1 MIEIKRDKISDQWN
15 NEIDSKS
22 SSKTSE
28 LSGIIVMVCTE
39 Q

>member
-15 NEIDSKS
+15 SEIDLKISG
-22 SSKTSE
+22 KTSE
-28 LSGIIVMVCTE
+28 LSGIIVMVCAE